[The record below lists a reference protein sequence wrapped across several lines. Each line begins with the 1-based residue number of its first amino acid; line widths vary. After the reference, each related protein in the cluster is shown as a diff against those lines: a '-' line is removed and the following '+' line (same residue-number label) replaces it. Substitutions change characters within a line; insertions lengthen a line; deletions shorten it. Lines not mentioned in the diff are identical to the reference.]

1 MINSIFGSYIVLEQD
16 FSKKAAARY
25 WKIKCQFCGEEK
37 VIRSDA
43 LKKNPICKCQKDTMV
58 NNTFGDFLVLNK
70 CKEKAKDNCIL
81 YQCKCIHCGH
91 IEDVASNVL
100 RSNRKHCSNCHIR
113 KTTMI
118 DMTGQVFG
126 FLKVLERDMSP
137 EHTGHEN
144 DAYWHCQCLKC
155 GSIKS
160 IRGFSLRS
168 GRTKSCGCIKS
179 IGEELIASLLTKH
192 NIIFEKE
199 YSFNDLIYKN
209 KLRFDFAIFNADGT
223 LSHLIEY
230 DGIQHFE
237 QTGWED
243 VNIIQYRDNLKNQYC
258 FDNNI
263 KLIRINNIED
273 INLFTIMGE

>member
-91 IEDVASNVL
+91 IENVASNVL
-100 RSNRKHCSNCHIR
+100 RSNRKHCSNCHIK

-118 DMTGQVFG
+118 DTIVE
-126 FLKVLERDMSP
+126 K
-137 EHTGHEN
+137 
-144 DAYWHCQCLKC
+144 
-155 GSIKS
+155 IK
-160 IRGFSLRS
+160 
-168 GRTKSCGCIKS
+168 
-179 IGEELIASLLTKH
+179 
-192 NIIFEKE
+192 NIF
-199 YSFNDLIYKN
+199 
-209 KLRFDFAIFNADGT
+209 
-223 LSHLIEY
+223 
-230 DGIQHFE
+230 
-237 QTGWED
+237 
-243 VNIIQYRDNLKNQYC
+243 
-258 FDNNI
+258 
-263 KLIRINNIED
+263 
-273 INLFTIMGE
+273 